1 MNDVLGYSDIFLRI
15 SCLLLVSFLICFGVE
30 SKTILVGKSTKSDFN
45 RIQSAIDVAKHGDTI
60 VVASGRYLESVLIKK
75 KNVNIRGAG
84 KDKTYLEFDGP
95 NLVLYIESV
104 KKAIISDMTIAY
116 KGEGKRSTT
125 WFFNCCRIAK
135 LTSGPL
141 GAAKAL

>member
-75 KNVNIRGAG
+75 KNVNIH
-84 KDKTYLEFDGP
+84 
-95 NLVLYIESV
+95 V
-104 KKAIISDMTIAY
+104 KKMY
-116 KGEGKRSTT
+116 R
-125 WFFNCCRIAK
+125 
-135 LTSGPL
+135 
-141 GAAKAL
+141 